1 MDLAALIDLNNP
13 VVRAR
18 YEFAE
23 TAPPGLAGI
32 VADFLSR
39 R

>member
-1 MDLAALIDLNNP
+1 MTLNKP

-23 TAPPGLAGI
+23 MGKPSLSDVIEQFLASKNLGG
-32 VADFLSR
+32 
-39 R
+39 